1 MPFSEVIKKCKSCCS
16 FAMWGFLPTRWWKKN
31 AFERE
36 HKSKRKSITIH
47 YSKWR
52 FPAVSWYKVA
62 RKLIFH
68 NKTTIMEWIKM
79 VCSLVWEFDGI
90 LFIVCYDPTWKSNLL
105 ILMKKKKRIL
115 SWMSVKRKSSLLLS
129 TEIIRT
135 GLCGVVGTN

>member
-105 ILMKKKKRIL
+105 ILMKKKNGSFPGWVLNANHHYSYRQ
-115 SWMSVKRKSSLLLS
+115 R
-129 TEIIRT
+129 
-135 GLCGVVGTN
+135 